1 MAIENSWMSNAAFES
16 AQTWSAQGAIVNWSV
31 GKGTGDADSKQ
42 LPLVMMN
49 LTASFQ
55 RTLQKFYPIAQV
67 QGKKKQ
73 INIGG
78 APRGTLQIG
87 AIFAPYGDDLEK
99 FLKAVAKE
107 CKGDD
112 DGVTITIRPFGN
124 QKCTGTAGTQQFNNI
139 AFKLKNVELESLG
152 VSVQGGE
159 VAIVNFPTN
168 YSFTGLD
175 LDLKAPA
182 SKQPAST

>member
-1 MAIENSWMSNAAFES
+1 MAIANSWMSNAAFES
-16 AQTWSAQGAIVNWSV
+16 AQTWSAQGAIVNWAV
-31 GKGTGDADSKQ
+31 GKGTGAKSNQ

-78 APRGTLQIG
+78 AARGTLQIG

-99 FLKAVAKE
+99 FLEAVAKE

-124 QKCTGTAGTQQFNNI
+124 QKCTGTAGTQKFNNNI
-139 AFKLKNVELESLG
+139 AFQLKNVELESLG

-159 VAIVNFPTN
+159 VAIVNFPTS

-175 LDLKAPA
+175 LDLKA
-182 SKQPAST
+182 AST